1 MASHTSLRRSK
12 PRWNRSKVDGPGA
25 MKKTKIQIGQW
36 ASRYAGLLRSRSLRP
51 LASSTRTDHR
61 GRYCPAG
68 FAGAGLVAGAG
79 AAGLGAAGVGAAPA
93 AATFLSYSS
102 MI

>member
-36 ASRYAGLLRSRSLRP
+36 ANRYAGLLRSRSLRP
-51 LASSTRTDHR
+51 LASSTRKLCSQSR
-61 GRYCPAG
+61 KGYCPAG
-68 FAGAGLVAGAG
+68 LAGGLGVDVVAGAFG
-79 AAGLGAAGVGAAPA
+79 AGAEVGAAPPVV
-93 AATFLSYSS
+93 FLS
-102 MI
+102 